1 VGGWAMFRAAARAF
15 VASAPGA
22 SSMPKEPSHLKPAG
36 RCIQSN
42 AAVG

>member
-22 SSMPKEPSHLKPAG
+22 SSMP
-36 RCIQSN
+36 
-42 AAVG
+42 